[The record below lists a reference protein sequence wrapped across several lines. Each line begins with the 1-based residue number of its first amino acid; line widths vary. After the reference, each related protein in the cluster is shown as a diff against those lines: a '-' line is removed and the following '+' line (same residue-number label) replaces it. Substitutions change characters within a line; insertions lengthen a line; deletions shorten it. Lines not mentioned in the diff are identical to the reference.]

1 VWHPNDELLEIEWIG
16 SDKKIAQYLQ
26 RL

>member
-16 SDKKIAQYLQ
+16 SDKKIAQFLQ

>member
-1 VWHPNDELLEIEWIG
+1 VWHPTDELLEIEWIG
-16 SDKKIAQYLQ
+16 SDKKIAQFLQ